1 MIVARVSPSAE
12 MARSTKNGAPHSHQ
26 ELPMSYQH
34 QYIDGTHIHFPMGKV
49 VCIGRNYAEHAAE
62 LNNPVPSEPLLFIKP
77 GSCVVPLDEG
87 FTLVEGRGDVHFE
100 AEIAVLIGKPL
111 SRTPN
116 AEEVRDAISG
126 FAPALDLTLRD
137 LQSALKAKGYPWEV
151 AKSFD
156 GACVLAPFVPG
167 DAVEDLTDLGIRL
180 AINGDVRQNGNS
192 RDMLNP
198 ILPMIQHIAGH
209 FSLQPGDVILTGTP
223 AGVGPLHKGDELV
236 LELVGHSRFVSRA
249 L

>member
-1 MIVARVSPSAE
+1 
-12 MARSTKNGAPHSHQ
+12 
-26 ELPMSYQH
+26 MSYQH
-34 QYIDGTHIHFPMGKV
+34 QYTDGTPIHFPMGKV

-77 GSCVVPLDEG
+77 GSCVVPLDDG
-87 FTLVEGRGDVHFE
+87 FAIPDDRGAVHYE

-111 SRTPN
+111 SSRPD

-137 LQSALKAKGYPWEV
+137 LQSKLKEKGYPWEI

-167 DAVEDLTDLGIRL
+167 DAVEDLADIGIRL
-180 AINGDVRQNGNS
+180 TINGETRQDGNS

-198 ILPMIQHIAGH
+198 ILPMIQHMAGH
-209 FSLQPGDVILTGTP
+209 FALQPGDVILTGTP
-223 AGVGPLHKGDELV
+223 VGVGALHKGDELV
-236 LELVGHSRFVSRA
+236 LELPGYSRFSSRV

>member
-1 MIVARVSPSAE
+1 
-12 MARSTKNGAPHSHQ
+12 
-26 ELPMSYQH
+26 MSYQH
-34 QYIDGTHIHFPMGKV
+34 QYTDGTPIHFPMGKV

-77 GSCVVPLDEG
+77 GSCVVPLDDG
-87 FTLVEGRGDVHFE
+87 FAIPDDRGAVHYE

-111 SRTPN
+111 SSRPD

-137 LQSALKAKGYPWEV
+137 VQSKLKEKGYPWEI

-167 DAVEDLTDLGIRL
+167 DAIEDLADIGIRL
-180 AINGDVRQNGNS
+180 TINGETRQDGNS

-198 ILPMIQHIAGH
+198 ILPMIQHMAGH
-209 FSLQPGDVILTGTP
+209 FALQPGDVILTGTP
-223 AGVGPLHKGDELV
+223 VGVGALHKGDELV
-236 LELVGHSRFVSRA
+236 LELPGYSRFSSRV